1 MDSLPTPSP
10 DLAYPIE
17 NLWAILNKNVKNR
30 NPENYE
36 QLKQFCIEEWNQ
48 INPKNYL
55 KNFLKRVK
63 MVLKINGNR
72 LEDLKQIRKE
82 KKRKKRMRKKEK
94 KIS

>member
-1 MDSLPTPSP
+1 MDSLPTYLSWLSLSNWKFTG
-10 DLAYPIE
+10 DSE
-17 NLWAILNKNVKNR
+17 KNVKNR
-30 NPENYE
+30 NPEDYE
-36 QLKQFCIEEWNQ
+36 KLKQYCIEEWNK

-72 LEDLKQIRKE
+72 LEERHLKQIRKE
-82 KKRKKRMRKKEK
+82 EKEDEEEGK